1 LRDRPEDPSL
11 IEINRQIVG
20 LREEIGNL
28 TNELINSDAGLSFF
42 GSSDGNVS
50 NRFVN
55 LRNEVLLL
63 EVERQQLE
71 AQRDLLEERA
81 AEYRAF
87 FEDLP
92 DNMIEMARYRRN
104 MEINEQLFLLIS
116 QQAAE
121 TALWEQTQ
129 SGLASIVDMSFIPD
143 RSCRTAEIDYTINWF
158 GTWWGYFGRIR
169 SGA

>member
-1 LRDRPEDPSL
+1 
-11 IEINRQIVG
+11 
-20 LREEIGNL
+20 
-28 TNELINSDAGLSFF
+28 
-42 GSSDGNVS
+42 
-50 NRFVN
+50 
-55 LRNEVLLL
+55 
-63 EVERQQLE
+63 
-71 AQRDLLEERA
+71 LEERA

-129 SGLASIVDMSFIPD
+129 SGLARIVDMSFIPD
-143 RSCRTAEIDYTINWF
+143 RPVAPRKMIILLI
-158 GTWWGYFGRIR
+158 GLVLVG
-169 SGA
+169 